1 MLYDAPVDQSAS
13 AVLTISNDG
22 TGAAYDVAI
31 KDYDQNLT
39 LDATT
44 YKLHRGDVITGV

>member
-1 MLYDAPVDQSAS
+1 MAS

-31 KDYDQNLT
+31 KDCNQVLT
-39 LDATT
+39 LDAD
-44 YKLHRGDVITGV
+44 LQITSW